1 MHDEKI
7 KVRVTSTGQTLD
19 VVVFSKRAEVITVV
33 LGEGVHSV
41 RCSLTPTRNGLAYAG
56 SALGREIVYERSQ
69 AQVRAD
75 LERLDPAVR
84 GPRRR

>member
-1 MHDEKI
+1 MNDEKI

-41 RCSLTPTRNGLAYAG
+41 RCSLTPTRNGFAYAG
-56 SALGREIVYERSQ
+56 SAMGREIVYERSRDK
-69 AQVRAD
+69 VKAD
-75 LERLDPAVR
+75 LDLANPRLR
-84 GPRRR
+84 GPRAR